1 MFLRFILLLLL
12 LFSLNLGFSETL
24 ESISTKIA
32 SSKQQ
37 ISDLNKKIRDLSSQK
52 STLENTIKDVNI
64 LLSNLK
70 KDLEITEAD
79 ILKTESI

>member
-1 MFLRFILLLLL
+1 MFLRLILLLLL

-37 ISDLNKKIRDLSSQK
+37 ISDLNKKIRNLSSQK
-52 STLENTIKDVNI
+52 SL
-64 LLSNLK
+64 
-70 KDLEITEAD
+70 
-79 ILKTESI
+79 LKTLLRM